1 MFIGP
6 SQGPPF
12 RHAFLTSYKT
22 FSTPDEIFDLL
33 LSRYYM
39 KQPAGLS
46 DAEQVLWRE
55 KKCFPTQKRV
65 LLVFATWLEHHRMV
79 QDDPPVA
86 RRLQEFLASIVE
98 PAANRV
104 LAKQVMGV
112 LERIVSFRLI
122 SFWGFPLFLS

>member
-1 MFIGP
+1 
-6 SQGPPF
+6 
-12 RHAFLTSYKT
+12 
-22 FSTPDEIFDLL
+22 
-33 LSRYYM
+33 
-39 KQPAGLS
+39 
-46 DAEQVLWRE
+46 
-55 KKCFPTQKRV
+55 
-65 LLVFATWLEHHRMV
+65 MV

-122 SFWGFPLFLS
+122 SFWVFFDPFLTVSVDNQPPLLPSYLCFISRRSKAPHPNHPNQGNHLRSERKQRQSNLAN